1 MISINDLV
9 QMSVVLDD
17 EFLLFSKNRPDSFV
31 FLLTEVSERNYII
44 ASRAQTEIIKSELD
58 VSALFCLI
66 YKRRNLLD
74 TNGTKLRQWSPFYII
89 DTARYMLSWNE
100 DEYIISLVY
109 MSYLCLKSALKHH
122 IRKNYQRAATYA
134 IDAQFCINVICNYLP
149 VDYIDARTRSFIAKE
164 ASIAKLKKDPKQTEK
179 SFVFDCW
186 KTWQEKPRSYKYK
199 SDFAKD
205 MLDKCEHLESQKK
218 IEDWCRDWEKTHP
231 ARTKLILLD

>member
-9 QMSVVLDD
+9 QMSVVLYDD
-17 EFLLFSKNRPDSFV
+17 FLLFSKNRPDSFV
-31 FLLTEVSERNYII
+31 FLLTEVSERQYVI
-44 ASRAQTEIIKSELD
+44 AGRAQTEIIKSEPD

-74 TNGTKLRQWSPFYII
+74 SDGYKLGQWAPNNLIDNAKYIF
-89 DTARYMLSWNE
+89 SWNK
-100 DEYIISLVY
+100 DEYIISLAY

-122 IRKNYQRAATYA
+122 IRKNYQRAACHA
-134 IDAQFCINVICNYLP
+134 IDAEICINIICDNLP
-149 VDYIDARTRSFIAKE
+149 IDYINDITRSFIAKH
-164 ASIAKLKKDPKQTEK
+164 ASIAKLKKDPKQKEK
-179 SFVFDCW
+179 IFVFDCW
-186 KTWQEKPRSYKYK
+186 KAWQEKPSSYKFK

-218 IEDWCRDWEKTHP
+218 IEDWCRDWEKTHS

>member
-31 FLLTEVSERNYII
+31 FLLTEVSERQYVI
-44 ASRAQTEIIKSELD
+44 AGRAQTEIIKSEPD

-66 YKRRNLLD
+66 YKRRNLVD
-74 TNGTKLRQWSPFYII
+74 TCDTKLRQWSPINII
-89 DTARYMLSWNE
+89 SQARYLLSLNK
-100 DEYIISLVY
+100 DEFIISLSY

-122 IRKNYQRAATYA
+122 IRKNYQRAAYYA
-134 IDAQFCINVICNYLP
+134 IEAQCCINVICDNLP
-149 VDYIDARTRSFIAKE
+149 IDYIDDITRSFIAKH
-164 ASIAKLKKDPKQTEK
+164 ASIAKLKKDPKQKEK
-179 SFVFDCW
+179 IFVFDCW
-186 KTWQEKPRSYKYK
+186 KAWQEKPSSYKFK

-218 IEDWCRDWEKTHP
+218 IEDWCRDWEKTHL
-231 ARTKLILLD
+231 ASTKRIELA

>member
-164 ASIAKLKKDPKQTEK
+164 ASNAKLKKDPKQTEK

>member
-9 QMSVVLDD
+9 QMSVVLYD

-31 FLLTEVSERNYII
+31 FLLTEVSETNYII

-74 TNGTKLRQWSPFYII
+74 TDGTKLRQWSPYYII
-89 DTARYMLSWNE
+89 ESAKYMLSWND
-100 DEYIISLVY
+100 DEFIISLAY
-109 MSYLCLKSALKHH
+109 MSYLYLKYALKHH
-122 IRKNYQRAATYA
+122 IRKNYQRAAGYA
-134 IDAQFCINVICNYLP
+134 TEAQFCLNAICDYLP
-149 VDYIDARTRSFIAKE
+149 IVYVDARTRSFIAKH
-164 ASIAKLKKDPKQTEK
+164 ASMAKLKKDPKQTEK
-179 SFVFDCW
+179 AFVFDCW
-186 KTWQEKPRSYKYK
+186 KAWQEKPSSYKFK

-231 ARTKLILLD
+231 ARTKLISLD

>member
-58 VSALFCLI
+58 VLALFCLI

-164 ASIAKLKKDPKQTEK
+164 ASNAKLKKDPKQTEK

>member
-100 DEYIISLVY
+100 DEYIISLAY

-122 IRKNYQRAATYA
+122 VRKNYQRAANYA
-134 IDAQFCINVICNYLP
+134 IDAQVCINVICKYLP
-149 VDYIDARTRSFIAKE
+149 IDCIDARTRSFIARE

-231 ARTKLILLD
+231 ASTKRIELA